1 MSEDKE
7 DKKLFDDVATSRLV
21 LEFLKSIPE
30 DIRDIFTPKTKDEL
44 LELEMNVA
52 KWNSRSSIREKVMY
66 LQKIHDLPLRP
77 NAPMHWV
84 MASIRIKQM
93 KKERKYKDTQ
103 GGGTKGV

>member
-1 MSEDKE
+1 MSTDKE
-7 DKKLFDDVATSRLV
+7 DKKLFDNVTTSRMV

-30 DIRDIFTPKTKDEL
+30 SIRDIFTPKTKDEL

-52 KWNSRSSIREKVMY
+52 KWNSKASIRDKVMY

-84 MASIRIKQM
+84 MACIRIKQM
-93 KKERKYKDTQ
+93 KKEREYKDNQ